1 MAEHPS
7 DRTSP
12 RTHDQRH
19 TLRAVATI
27 DDETFLI
34 CDACGREVTMFRESA
49 RYLVLKAGD
58 NAVPHQSFLTT

>member
-12 RTHDQRH
+12 KTHDERH
-19 TLRAVATI
+19 TMRAVATI

-34 CDACGREVTMFRESA
+34 CDACGREVTMFRETV
-49 RYLVLKAGD
+49 RYVVLKAGD